1 MKNSLLLAFVSA
13 MVALFIFAPSQALA
27 QDQVKVEVEDIT
39 IEIIDTPEYS
49 TSESKK
55 LPKKREWVEIEVIF
69 KPEGRTESGIVDKL
83 EFSYFIMLGD
93 ETTMLHEKINH
104 VNMLLDETTA
114 SVVYVAPSTIFSLF
128 GREASASKAVAAVA
142 VEVRFNGALVGGDA
156 TLKPE
161 TRWWQTKTQPPR
173 TADVG
178 VTVSHAHDLGGK
190 GRFRRADE
198 PGIVRVADIDDLQAG
213 FAIGQVGQPAH
224 RQNRHGVAVG

>member
-1 MKNSLLLAFVSA
+1 MKNSLLLAYVSA
-13 MVALFIFAPSQALA
+13 MAALFVFAPRQALA
-27 QDQVKVEVEDIT
+27 QDQVKVEVEDIS

-69 KPEGRTESGIVDKL
+69 KPEGRTESGMVDKL

-93 ETTMLHEKINH
+93 EKTMLNEKINH
-104 VNMLLDETTA
+104 VNLLLDESTA

-142 VEVRFNGALVGGDA
+142 VEVRYNGALVGGDA

-161 TRWWQTKTQPPR
+161 TRWWQTKTQ
-173 TADVG
+173 T
-178 VTVSHAHDLGGK
+178 
-190 GRFRRADE
+190 
-198 PGIVRVADIDDLQAG
+198 PGLLLKKSETPFAPLWWDRYADIEKS
-213 FAIGQVGQPAH
+213 
-224 RQNRHGVAVG
+224 R